1 MCFNQIIQLHQNF
14 SSTKLSELRQE
25 LSQNNNMI
33 KHNDLAVFATGAF
46 ARFEANEY
54 SGIDLYLIKL
64 GKEKNEELIG
74 ANKDILDRCII
85 NSISNIGLPP
95 LCDEHVSLKVHN
107 LDEISK
113 YMFMHNDF
121 YFSFL
126 EIRMLFLLESAPIF
140 NESLYENI
148 GKEMI
153 SKYLFEFS
161 KQSKATSLY
170 FMIND
175 ILRYWKTVF
184 LNYQY
189 LGSFKK
195 DLDDWNCILYLKNLK
210 MEFSKKLASYS
221 FILQVLVQIG
231 SPSTEGI
238 FKIIQMKP
246 LDRLFLL
253 GNENRETLA
262 LVNDIVEIYTE
273 FLEFLN
279 QPSEILYELIM
290 DGDMRKPPFE
300 IGQGIFSEKLFQ
312 LVLKISEKTQ
322 SDFMRMLI

>member
-1 MCFNQIIQLHQNF
+1 
-14 SSTKLSELRQE
+14 
-25 LSQNNNMI
+25 
-33 KHNDLAVFATGAF
+33 
-46 ARFEANEY
+46 
-54 SGIDLYLIKL
+54 
-64 GKEKNEELIG
+64 
-74 ANKDILDRCII
+74 
-85 NSISNIGLPP
+85 
-95 LCDEHVSLKVHN
+95 
-107 LDEISK
+107 
-113 YMFMHNDF
+113 
-121 YFSFL
+121 
-126 EIRMLFLLESAPIF
+126 
-140 NESLYENI
+140 
-148 GKEMI
+148 
-153 SKYLFEFS
+153 
-161 KQSKATSLY
+161 
-170 FMIND
+170 D